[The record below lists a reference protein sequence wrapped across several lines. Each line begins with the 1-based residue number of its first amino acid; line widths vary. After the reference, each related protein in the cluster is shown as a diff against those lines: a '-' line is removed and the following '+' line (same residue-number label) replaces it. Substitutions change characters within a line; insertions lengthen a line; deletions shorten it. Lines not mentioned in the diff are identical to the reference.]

1 MVLVA
6 ESPTKA
12 GNFGKRTFG
21 RRKLLRRKREGE
33 GEDGRLG

>member
-1 MVLVA
+1 MVLMA